1 MHVFILR
8 ALSRGNTLAT
18 SCKELTHWKIPWCW
32 EGLGAG
38 EGDDRG
44 WDGWM
49 ASLTQWTWVWVNSRS
64 WYGQGGLACCDSW
77 GCRVR
82 YDRVT
87 ELNWTEDYSRMKS
100 AYSKNFWPKHY
111 QHTPI
116 NCHND
121 HPFEGKKKCPLFK
134 PGSQQNS
141 VTAIWTKAA
150 RYQTTRVSSTRAPQ
164 SLLKS
169 LELANPK
176 PVYRLPSW
184 LSVKE
189 SACQAGDPG
198 LIPGLG
204 RFRGEGNGNSLQYSC
219 LENPTDRGAWWAIVH
234 GGHKELDTT

>member
-8 ALSRGNTLAT
+8 ALSRGNTSAT

-32 EGLGAG
+32 EGFGAG

-64 WYGQGGLACCDSW
+64 WWWTGRPGMLWFMGLQSRTWQSD
-77 GCRVR
+77 
-82 YDRVT
+82 
-87 ELNWTEDYSRMKS
+87 WTEDYSRMKS

-116 NCHND
+116 NYHND
-121 HPFEGKKKCPLFK
+121 HPYEGKKKCPLFK

-150 RYQTTRVSSTRAPQ
+150 RYQATRVSPTPASQ

-184 LSVKE
+184 LSGKE
-189 SACQAGDPG
+189 SACQAGDLG

-204 RFRGEGNGNSLQYSC
+204 RFHGEGNGNSLQYSC
-219 LENPTDRGAWWAIVH
+219 LENPTDRRAWRAIVH
-234 GGHKELDTT
+234 GGHKESDTT

>member
-121 HPFEGKKKCPLFK
+121 HPFEGKKNVRCLSLAVNRILLQPSELRQ
-134 PGSQQNS
+134 PG
-141 VTAIWTKAA
+141 
-150 RYQTTRVSSTRAPQ
+150 TRQLGSAPHVRPRACW
-164 SLLKS
+164 
-169 LELANPK
+169 NH
-176 PVYRLPSW
+176 W
-184 LSVKE
+184 
-189 SACQAGDPG
+189 
-198 LIPGLG
+198 
-204 RFRGEGNGNSLQYSC
+204 N
-219 LENPTDRGAWWAIVH
+219 
-234 GGHKELDTT
+234 